1 MGIINWGI
9 IGLGGMANN
18 FAESITDVNIA
29 RVKGIAGKN
38 IVKTNK
44 FQQKFSV
51 DKKFCFTDYED
62 LLKCEEIDIIYIAVT
77 NNIHFKWIKKAIEY
91 NKHILVEKPATIN
104 AEESSQVCDLLKFK
118 NLLFCEGLMFMHH
131 PRTKLLLNTIREG
144 KIGSV
149 TKISSSFGCEVVPK
163 LNFFKRQIDK
173 FKRQNRLF
181 SNQLGGGCILDLGC
195 YLISITQIISNTT
208 TTEKPIYNLK
218 KRLLKFSYK
227 NVEVDATVEIE
238 VDCKSTVNLHCS
250 FTQNLGEQSIIEG
263 TEGVIS
269 LPSSWSCNKDTFLLN
284 EKYTLSESSP
294 FVNPFSN
301 QIKNISKCLLEHNY
315 ELKNEVYSF
324 YDFHTNMELIDS
336 WKIY

>member
-238 VDCKSTVNLHCS
+238 VDCKSTFNLHCS
-250 FTQNLGEQSIIEG
+250 FTQNLGEQTIIEG

>member
-1 MGIINWGI
+1 MGLVNWGI
-9 IGLGGMANN
+9 IGIGEMANN
-18 FAESITDVNIA
+18 FAESASDVGIA
-29 RVKGIAGKN
+29 QIKGIAGKN
-38 IVKTNK
+38 TNRTNK
-44 FQQKFSV
+44 FQQKFSIQ
-51 DKKFCFTDYED
+51 KKFCFSDYED

-91 NKHILVEKPATIN
+91 EKHILVEKPATIN
-104 AEESSQVCDLLKFK
+104 AKESHQIYDLLRFK
-118 NLLFCEGLMFMHH
+118 NLLFCEGLMFMHL

-149 TKISSSFGCEVVPK
+149 TKISSSFGCGVVPK

-195 YLISITQIISNTT
+195 YLTSITQIISNTT

-238 VDCKSTVNLHCS
+238 VDCKSTFNLHCS
-250 FTQNLGEQSIIEG
+250 FTQNLGEQTIIEG

-336 WKIY
+336 WKNY